1 MTAPL
6 PPYDIP
12 ANSQREVIRAVVH
25 GPADDGDRAG
35 RIELILDRIDALPT
49 LSPIASR
56 LLEMC
61 SDADAG
67 LADVVG
73 LIESD
78 PALTTKILGL
88 CRRADRGL
96 GDRIT
101 TVRLAVVMLGL
112 DAVRSAVLSVAVYDL
127 LQDSGLDAADEAQAD
142 PQQPG
147 LDRVEFWRHLLG
159 VACAAELLAEE
170 APHLGVRPDEAFV
183 AGLLH
188 DIGKLA
194 LDLTLRRSYGRVIA
208 LAEARQT
215 GVAGVARSVIGLDH
229 HTAGK
234 RLAEHW
240 DLPQPLQDVMW
251 LHSQPLASLPNVE
264 RRNLIAL
271 VTLAKS
277 LCRELHVGASA
288 EFGPIPSSRS
298 LAAQLGVDTGVL
310 EEVAPELHEAVAERS
325 SALGLDNASSPELL
339 LRSITSANAWLSRKN
354 VILETKSRLAEEQ
367 GQVLDAVA
375 RFWRLPHAGRG
386 LVDTLG
392 AIGASA
398 AELLSTG
405 GAGALLRAGERE
417 PWRILRIGAEGR
429 IIEASTLDA
438 ADAEPLDALCQ
449 LDLGAE
455 GPMPAEAR
463 RWRPDALPA
472 RADGADLRALAL
484 TGPDSALRALLLLDR
499 RLTDGPAASPHLRA
513 LIATWSA
520 AVDAAA
526 QHESVRRLGERL
538 AETNRSLVEAQSE
551 LAEAQAMARLGEI
564 TAGAAHEMNNPLMV
578 ISGRS
583 QLLLASLASEADRD
597 AAEAISA
604 AAVDLSNLITS
615 LRLLSSG
622 PAPEAA
628 PAPVPDLVNEAIRM
642 ADTRRGCASLV
653 HVTGAEAQI
662 SLVTDR
668 ELVAGALA
676 ELIVN
681 SAEAD
686 PGGTIELAV
695 HTDPENDR
703 MVFTVTDGGPGMSQR
718 ALEHAFDP
726 FFSEKPAGRQT
737 GLGLTRARRMVE
749 ICGGTLNIRNGP
761 AGGCAARVELPG
773 AGAARAAA

>member
-1 MTAPL
+1 M
-6 PPYDIP
+6 
-12 ANSQREVIRAVVH
+12 
-25 GPADDGDRAG
+25 
-35 RIELILDRIDALPT
+35 ELILERIDALPT

-61 SDADAG
+61 SDTEAE
-67 LADVVG
+67 LRDVIS

-78 PALTTKILGL
+78 PALTSKILGM

-101 TVRLAVVMLGL
+101 TVRHAVVMLGL
-112 DAVRSAVLSVAVYDL
+112 EAVRSAVLSVAVYDL
-127 LQDSGLDAADEAQAD
+127 LQDSGLDAADEAGAEGD
-142 PQQPG
+142 RG

-159 VACAAELLAEE
+159 VACAAELIAEE
-170 APHLGVRPDEAFV
+170 TPHLGVRADEAFV

-215 GVAGVARSVIGLDH
+215 GASAVSRSVIGLDH

-251 LHSQPLASLPNVE
+251 LHSQPLTSLPDLPH
-264 RRNLIAL
+264 RNLIAI

-277 LCRELHVGASA
+277 LCRELHVGFSA
-288 EFGPIPSSRS
+288 EFGPIAPSRA
-298 LAAQLGVDTGVL
+298 LAGQLGLDCGVL

-339 LRSITSANAWLSRKN
+339 LRSITNANAWLSRKN
-354 VILETKSRLAEEQ
+354 IALETKSRLAEEQ
-367 GQVLDAVA
+367 QRVLSAVA
-375 RFWRLPHAGRG
+375 GFWALPHAGRG

-398 AELLSTG
+398 AELLSPGFIGAMAHPSAGEPWRLLRIATDG
-405 GAGALLRAGERE
+405 RVLEAETVDDPGPQALGVIRALGAGA
-417 PWRILRIGAEGR
+417 
-429 IIEASTLDA
+429 EAVVDA
-438 ADAEPLDALCQ
+438 DVRRWLSW
-449 LDLGAE
+449 G
-455 GPMPAEAR
+455 MPACAEA
-463 RWRPDALPA
+463 P
-472 RADGADLRALAL
+472 DLRALGL
-484 TGPDSALRALLLLDR
+484 TAPDGWPRVLLLLDR
-499 RLTDGPAASPHLRA
+499 RLTDGAAASPHLRA
-513 LIATWSA
+513 LISTWSA
-520 AVDAAA
+520 AVGAAA
-526 QHESVRRLGERL
+526 QHESARRLGEKL
-538 AETNRSLVEAQSE
+538 VETNRSLVEAQSE

-564 TAGAAHEMNNPLMV
+564 AAGAAHEMNNPLAV

-583 QLLLASLASEADRD
+583 QLLVSALESETDKA
-597 AAEAISA
+597 AAEAIAEA
-604 AAVDLSNLITS
+604 ASDLSDLITS

-622 PAPEAA
+622 PAAEKTQVVIA
-628 PAPVPDLVNEAIRM
+628 DLLGEAIRR
-642 ADTRRGCASLV
+642 ADVRRGCASRV
-653 HVTGAEAQI
+653 RVSGAAAQE

-668 ELVAGALA
+668 ELIAGALA

-681 SAEAD
+681 AAEAD
-686 PGGTIELAV
+686 PGGEIALAV
-695 HTDPENDR
+695 HTDPGNDR
-703 MVFTVTDGGPGMSQR
+703 MVFTVKDGGPGMSPK

-737 GLGLTRARRMVE
+737 GLGLTRARRMAE
-749 ICGGTLNIRNGP
+749 ICSGTLHVRNG
-761 AGGCAARVELPG
+761 ADG
-773 AGAARAAA
+773 GAAAQLALPLSRVSSAAA